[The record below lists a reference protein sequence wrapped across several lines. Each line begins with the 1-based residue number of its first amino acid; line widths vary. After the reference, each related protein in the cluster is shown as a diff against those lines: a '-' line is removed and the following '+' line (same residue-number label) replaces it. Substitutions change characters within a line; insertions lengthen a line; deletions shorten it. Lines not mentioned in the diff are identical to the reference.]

1 MNSKFMNLAIKEAIK
16 AYNNDDIPVG
26 CVIVCNDKVISKAY
40 NKKNRTNNATHHAEM
55 LAISKACKKLNTWRL
70 NDCDI
75 YITLE
80 PCNMCMGAI
89 VESRI
94 KNVYYLLNSNYY
106 ETFNNNKLKI
116 NVNKLE
122 DTYKYKEMMGNFFIN
137 KRK

>member
-16 AYNNDDIPVG
+16 AYNNDEIPVG

-122 DTYKYKEMMGNFFIN
+122 DIYKYKEMMGNFFIN

>member
-1 MNSKFMNLAIKEAIK
+1 MNSKFMDLAIKEAIK
-16 AYNNDDIPVG
+16 AYNNNDIPVG

-122 DTYKYKEMMGNFFIN
+122 DTYNYKKMMSNFFIN